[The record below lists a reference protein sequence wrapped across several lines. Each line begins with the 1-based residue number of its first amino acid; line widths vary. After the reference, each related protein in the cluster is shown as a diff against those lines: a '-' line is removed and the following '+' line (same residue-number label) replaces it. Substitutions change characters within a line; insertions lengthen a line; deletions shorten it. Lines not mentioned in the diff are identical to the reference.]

1 MGIPANVAV
10 SEQVYVTH
18 PSCGGFVQRHGC
30 AVPEALQENMGSL
43 LITRRL
49 VVVVVWKAI

>member
-49 VVVVVWKAI
+49 VVVVWKAI